1 MGLSKLAAESSSTRR
16 RAGDVAC
23 AGLLVA
29 TTISNWV
36 AIAMIPSLIGSH
48 PVLLEALGGSEA
60 SMVVAGAFA
69 RVGHVSLALAL
80 IAPVVGLANMD
91 PFIWWGGRRWG
102 RSLVARTLPTG
113 PKTER
118 TVGRAEQWFARWG
131 GWAILAARFLPVPS
145 PLLYAAAGWTGMALW
160 RFVLLDLIG
169 ALAYA
174 GLVVGLGYA
183 IGHPAAAVVSS
194 VTHYALV
201 VTVVL
206 IVVMVAVAI
215 WHQRRRRTR
224 PSGSQGP
231 NRGDTGAPWL
241 TLRLWCSTI
250 WSRCSQA
257 VRNRHAEPRGPTVSA
272 AAVDR

>member
-1 MGLSKLAAESSSTRR
+1 MLVPKLAAESHSTRR
-16 RAGDVAC
+16 RAGDVVC

-29 TTISNWV
+29 GAILNWV
-36 AIAMIPSLIGSH
+36 AIATIPSLIGSH

-69 RVGHVSLALAL
+69 RVGRASLALAL
-80 IAPVVGLANMD
+80 IAPVLGLANMD
-91 PFIWWGGRRWG
+91 PLLWWGGRRWG
-102 RSLVARTLPTG
+102 RPLVARILPTG
-113 PKTER
+113 PKTELR
-118 TVGRAEQWFARWG
+118 MGRAEQWFARWG

-194 VTHYALV
+194 VTHYALA
-201 VTVVL
+201 VTGAL
-206 IVVMVAVAI
+206 LVVMVGVAI
-215 WHQRRRRTR
+215 WRQRRLRTGR
-224 PSGSQGP
+224 SGRQG
-231 NRGDTGAPWL
+231 
-241 TLRLWCSTI
+241 
-250 WSRCSQA
+250 Q
-257 VRNRHAEPRGPTVSA
+257 A
-272 AAVDR
+272 AARA

>member
-1 MGLSKLAAESSSTRR
+1 MGVPKLAAERGSTRR
-16 RAGDVAC
+16 RAGDVVC

-29 TTISNWV
+29 GAILNWV
-36 AIAMIPSLIGSH
+36 VIATIPSLIGSH

-69 RVGHVSLALAL
+69 RIRRVSLPLAL
-80 IAPVVGLANMD
+80 IAPVLGLANMD
-91 PFIWWGGRRWG
+91 PLLWWGGRRWG
-102 RSLVARTLPTG
+102 RPLVARMLPTG

-118 TVGRAEQWFARWG
+118 RISRAEQWFARWG

-145 PLLYAAAGWTGMALW
+145 PLLYAAAGWTGMTLG

-183 IGHPAAAVVSS
+183 IGHPATAVVSS
-194 VTHYALV
+194 VTHYALA
-201 VTVVL
+201 VTVAL

-215 WHQRRRRTR
+215 WRQRRRRTR
-224 PSGSQGP
+224 PSGRQGP

-241 TLRLWCSTI
+241 SLVPPALTSPPGTRS
-250 WSRCSQA
+250 
-257 VRNRHAEPRGPTVSA
+257 G
-272 AAVDR
+272 